1 LIDQGR
7 DPFDRIAPLDFDLVS
22 ASRFL
27 RFSSPAKSRMIGSRP
42 SEPHNRTTMEE
53 HMRMCALPAA
63 MAGAVLTAAVA
74 GAGPAGAMTF
84 SGPSGVLSAA
94 AATDATQAQPV
105 RWCNRH
111 GCWSGGGVPYWPGPP
126 YGLYQSYP
134 YVGYN
139 IVPGGYYYHPLVW
152 PHAWGYRPW

>member
-1 LIDQGR
+1 
-7 DPFDRIAPLDFDLVS
+7 
-22 ASRFL
+22 
-27 RFSSPAKSRMIGSRP
+27 
-42 SEPHNRTTMEE
+42 MEE
-53 HMRMCALPAA
+53 LMGKCALP
-63 MAGAVLTAAVA
+63 VTVA
-74 GAGPAGAMTF
+74 GALLIAAIAAPRPAGAMSF
-84 SGPSGVLSAA
+84 GGPAGVLSAA
-94 AATDATQAQPV
+94 AAIDATQAQAQPV

-111 GCWSGGGVPYWPGPP
+111 GCWSGGGVPYWPGAP